1 MVSYEEA
8 LALAVKLKPNID
20 ACDEYDQ
27 AFLFKCKEEEW
38 LIGGDGPIVVLKET
52 GKAINQ
58 IAFFDDCGPKLIR
71 SFDL

>member
-1 MVSYEEA
+1 MVSYKEA
-8 LALAVKLKPNID
+8 LATARELKPSID

-27 AFLFKCKEEEW
+27 AFLFKCKAEEC

-58 IAFFDDCGPKLIR
+58 LAFFDDCGPKLIR

>member
-8 LALAVKLKPNID
+8 LAIAGELKANID

-27 AFLFKCKEEEW
+27 AYLFKCKEEEW
-38 LIGGDGPIVVLKET
+38 LIGGDGPVVVLKES

-58 IAFFDDCGPKLIR
+58 LVFFDDYGPELIR
-71 SFDL
+71 SLDL